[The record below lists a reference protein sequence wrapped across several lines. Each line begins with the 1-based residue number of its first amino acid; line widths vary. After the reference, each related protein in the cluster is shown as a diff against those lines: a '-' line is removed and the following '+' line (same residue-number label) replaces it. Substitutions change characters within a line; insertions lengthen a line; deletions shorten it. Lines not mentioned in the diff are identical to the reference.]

1 MAKLLL
7 TQKNV
12 ENHICRET
20 CSLYAEKDMIIPPG
34 IKDYL
39 QTIGIAIQYGP
50 KPGKQDAPG
59 KPVAAAAPE
68 TAEPPAADGEIT
80 TLTKRIVAILRN
92 EYQVEDEETLHDLC
106 LQVVKQ
112 INI

>member
-1 MAKLLL
+1 MAKVLL

-12 ENHICRET
+12 ENHICMET
-20 CSLYAEKDMIIPPG
+20 CSLYANKDMIIPPG

-39 QTIGIAIQYGP
+39 QTIGIAIHYGP
-50 KPGKQDAPG
+50 KPVQQEIPVESVSTAA
-59 KPVAAAAPE
+59 PVAVE
-68 TAEPPAADGEIT
+68 QPAATREIT
-80 TLTKRIVAILRN
+80 TLTKRIVAILRD
-92 EYQVEDEETLHDLC
+92 EYQVEDEETLHDIC

>member
-1 MAKLLL
+1 MAKVLL

-12 ENHICRET
+12 ENHICKET
-20 CSLYAEKDMIIPPG
+20 CSLYADKDMIIPPG

-50 KPGKQDAPG
+50 KPASREVPIQPVSTTAP
-59 KPVAAAAPE
+59 AEAEQPE
-68 TAEPPAADGEIT
+68 STGDITA
-80 TLTKRIVAILRN
+80 LTKRIITILQD
-92 EYQVEDEETLHDLC
+92 EYTIEDEETLQDIC

-112 INI
+112 MNI

>member
-1 MAKLLL
+1 MAKVLL

-20 CSLYAEKDMIIPPG
+20 CSLYAQKDMIIPPG

-39 QTIGIAIQYGP
+39 QTIGIAINYGP
-50 KPGKQDAPG
+50 KPVKQEVVVE
-59 KPVAAAAPE
+59 PVTAAAQATVE
-68 TAEPPAADGEIT
+68 QPAATGEIT

-92 EYQVEDEETLHDLC
+92 EYQVEDEETLHDIC